1 MRAGGE
7 GGTVLALGDPLVYAE
22 RRCAHGQGQ
31 SPSLDRLDQTRRG
44 CLLIQSGT
52 HAVGTVNRSCLTKL
66 G

>member
-7 GGTVLALGDPLVYAE
+7 GGTVLALSDPPVCAE

-31 SPSLDRLDQTRRG
+31 SPSLDCLDQMQRG

-52 HAVGTVNRSCLTKL
+52 HAVGTVSHACLTKL